1 MRAEWTSYRRSPGH
15 RIRPDLTWMRNDESG
30 RTNLKLP
37 SHDTTNSQRRS
48 DVAIACARTRYV
60 SSPVFSRGAKNSK
73 SYVGSANVL
82 IAKCKPARVQESG
95 RQELVGRCYWRRCSR
110 KRRQLTRR
118 WICLLTARSPS
129 LLENPLQLVHKYIST
144 YTRRIDR
151 RCRRCPTSS
160 GNSREL
166 ANNHNVESNVVL
178 SLFLSLSLSI

>member
-1 MRAEWTSYRRSPGH
+1 MVGQTLSYHHTTRLTPSAATLLHSLVPARSMSRYPTSLLDR
-15 RIRPDLTWMRNDESG
+15 
-30 RTNLKLP
+30 
-37 SHDTTNSQRRS
+37 
-48 DVAIACARTRYV
+48 
-60 SSPVFSRGAKNSK
+60 AKNSK
-73 SYVGSANVL
+73 SYVGSTKVL
-82 IAKCKPARVQESG
+82 EAQCQPVRVRESG
-95 RQELVGRCYWRRCSR
+95 RLESVGRCYWRRCSR